1 MKGNG
6 CLSELEYADNAI
18 TGASVAVLERGLA
31 QGPMYLER
39 YVQRKPSPESNKN
52 SSTHSSLACC
62 YTCGNGVTL
71 RSVY

>member
-18 TGASVAVLERGLA
+18 TGASVAVLERRLA

-39 YVQRKPSPESNKN
+39 YVLMKYQYLHQLCTSG
-52 SSTHSSLACC
+52 L
-62 YTCGNGVTL
+62 
-71 RSVY
+71 